1 MFNKKLFN
9 ELKSE
14 KVQILKLLLI
24 KILQM
29 TTNVA
34 MIFLIGKSIEAL
46 ISSSFSGSKFIL
58 FMLLIMGLN
67 IFLIK
72 IEAGISYKASYR
84 IKNNLRE
91 RLMKKVFSFKMEY
104 GSKVSISEVIN
115 LGVEGI
121 EQLNLFYSALLPQL
135 LFALIGPVILFC
147 ILSFLNFKIAII
159 MLLLIPLIPIAIMMV
174 QKLAKKVVKT
184 YWKSYTNLSEVFIDF
199 LYGLTSLEVFN
210 ADEDYNDLLNEKA
223 EDFRVKTMK
232 LLMMQLNN
240 ITVLDL
246 ISYAGSALG
255 IILSIYYYSKG
266 QLSIFAAFSFILLS
280 QEFFLPLRRL
290 GALFHVAMN
299 GITAANSL
307 FEILDLESIEDFKN
321 LIQDEKVDVEVKNL
335 NFSYGEKEILK
346 DLNMKIKSNK
356 ITAIVGESGCGKSTL
371 AKLVGGFERN
381 YDGEI
386 LYNGLSEISN
396 DSLNENIMLVD
407 NNPYFFKES
416 LRYNLKM
423 ANKNADDDKLRQV
436 LEEVGLYSYFK
447 NIGGLDSI
455 LESAGNNLSGGQKQ
469 RLAIGRALLKEP
481 KILILDESISNI
493 DKESEDLILNL
504 IQKLKEKMTIIL
516 ITHRLNTVLQ
526 ADYIYYLDNKKVAEE
541 GSFEEISK
549 GELFSGIYKYQRELE
564 MWGLNEEIN
573 WIQKFNRKTPISCG
587 WSKVTNVF
595 CHIFWRK
602 WTHICDHVAITR
614 LILPK

>member
-14 KVQILKLLLI
+14 KLQILKLLLI

-72 IEAGISYKASYR
+72 IEASISYKASYR

-135 LFALIGPVILFC
+135 LFSLIGPLILFC
-147 ILSFLNFKIAII
+147 ILSFLNFQIAII
-159 MLLLIPLIPIAIMMV
+159 MLLLIPLIPLAIMMV

-255 IILSIYYYSKG
+255 IILSIYYYSRG

-307 FEILDLESIEDFKN
+307 FEILEIESIEDFKN
-321 LIQDEKVDVEVKNL
+321 LIQYEKVDVEVKNL

-386 LYNGLSEISN
+386 LYSGLIKISN

-423 ANKNADDDKLRQV
+423 ANKNADDDKLIEV

-526 ADYIYYLDNKKVAEE
+526 ADYIYYLDDKKVAEE

-549 GELFSGIYKYQRELE
+549 GELFSGIYRYQRELE

-573 WIQKFNRKTPISCG
+573 WI
-587 WSKVTNVF
+587 
-595 CHIFWRK
+595 
-602 WTHICDHVAITR
+602 
-614 LILPK
+614 

>member
-14 KVQILKLLLI
+14 KLQILKLLLI

-58 FMLLIMGLN
+58 FMLLIIGLN

-72 IEAGISYKASYR
+72 IEASISYKASYR

-135 LFALIGPVILFC
+135 LFSLIGPLILFC

-159 MLLLIPLIPIAIMMV
+159 MLLLIPLIPLAIMMV

-266 QLSIFAAFSFILLS
+266 QLSVFAAFSFILLS

-307 FEILDLESIEDFKN
+307 FEILEIESIEDFKN

-407 NNPYFFKES
+407 NTPYFFKES

-423 ANKNADDDKLRQV
+423 ANKNADDDKLIEV

-549 GELFSGIYKYQRELE
+549 GELFSGIYRYQRELE

-573 WIQKFNRKTPISCG
+573 
-587 WSKVTNVF
+587 
-595 CHIFWRK
+595 
-602 WTHICDHVAITR
+602 
-614 LILPK
+614 

>member
-14 KVQILKLLLI
+14 KLQILKLLLI

-58 FMLLIMGLN
+58 FMLLIIGLN

-72 IEAGISYKASYR
+72 IEASISYKASYR

-104 GSKVSISEVIN
+104 GSKISISEVIN

-135 LFALIGPVILFC
+135 LFSLIGPIILFC

-159 MLLLIPLIPIAIMMV
+159 MLLLIPLIPLAIMMV

-266 QLSIFAAFSFILLS
+266 QLSVFAAFSFILLS

-307 FEILDLESIEDFKN
+307 FEILEIESIEDFKN
-321 LIQDEKVDVEVKNL
+321 LIQDERVDVEVKNL

-346 DLNMKIKSNK
+346 GLNMKIKSNK

-371 AKLVGGFERN
+371 AKLIGGFERN

-423 ANKNADDDKLRQV
+423 ANKNADDDKLRKV

-447 NIGGLDSI
+447 NTGGLDSI

-469 RLAIGRALLKEP
+469 RLAIGRVLLKEP

-573 WIQKFNRKTPISCG
+573 WI
-587 WSKVTNVF
+587 
-595 CHIFWRK
+595 
-602 WTHICDHVAITR
+602 
-614 LILPK
+614 

>member
-14 KVQILKLLLI
+14 KIQILKLLLI

-58 FMLLIMGLN
+58 FMFVLIGLN

-72 IEAGISYKASYR
+72 IEASISYKSSYR

-135 LFALIGPVILFC
+135 LFSLIGPIILFC
-147 ILSFLNFKIAII
+147 ILSFLDFQIAII

-255 IILSIYYYSKG
+255 IILSIYYYSRG

-307 FEILDLESIEDFKN
+307 FEILEIESIEDFKN
-321 LIQDEKVDVEVKNL
+321 LIQDERVDVEVKNL
-335 NFSYGEKEILK
+335 NFSYGGKEILK

-423 ANKNADDDKLRQV
+423 ANKNADDEKLIEV

-549 GELFSGIYKYQRELE
+549 GELFSGIYRYQRELE

-573 WIQKFNRKTPISCG
+573 WI
-587 WSKVTNVF
+587 
-595 CHIFWRK
+595 
-602 WTHICDHVAITR
+602 
-614 LILPK
+614 

>member
-14 KVQILKLLLI
+14 KIQILKLLLI

-34 MIFLIGKSIEAL
+34 MVFLIGKSIEAL
-46 ISSSFSGSKFIL
+46 ISSSFIGSKFIL
-58 FMLLIMGLN
+58 FMLLIIGLN

-72 IEAGISYKASYR
+72 IEASISYKASYR

-135 LFALIGPVILFC
+135 LFSLIGPLILFC
-147 ILSFLNFKIAII
+147 LLSFLNFKIAII

-199 LYGLTSLEVFN
+199 LYGLTNLEVFN

-266 QLSIFAAFSFILLS
+266 QLSVFAAFSFILLS

-335 NFSYGEKEILK
+335 SFSYGEKEILK

-416 LRYNLKM
+416 LRYNLKI
-423 ANKNADDDKLRQV
+423 ANKNADDEKLIEV

-504 IQKLKEKMTIIL
+504 IQKLKEEMTIIL

-549 GELFSGIYKYQRELE
+549 GELFSGIYRYQRELE

-573 WIQKFNRKTPISCG
+573 
-587 WSKVTNVF
+587 
-595 CHIFWRK
+595 
-602 WTHICDHVAITR
+602 
-614 LILPK
+614 

>member
-14 KVQILKLLLI
+14 KLQILKLLLI

-58 FMLLIMGLN
+58 FMLLIIGLN

-72 IEAGISYKASYR
+72 IESSISYKASYR

-135 LFALIGPVILFC
+135 LFSLIGPLILFC

-159 MLLLIPLIPIAIMMV
+159 MLLLIPLIPLAIMMV

-210 ADEDYNDLLNEKA
+210 ADEDYNDILNEKA

-356 ITAIVGESGCGKSTL
+356 ITAIVGKSGCGKSTL

-381 YDGEI
+381 YDGDI

-573 WIQKFNRKTPISCG
+573 
-587 WSKVTNVF
+587 
-595 CHIFWRK
+595 
-602 WTHICDHVAITR
+602 
-614 LILPK
+614 

>member
-14 KVQILKLLLI
+14 KLQILKLLLI

-58 FMLLIMGLN
+58 FMLLIIGLN

-72 IEAGISYKASYR
+72 IEASISYKASYR
-84 IKNNLRE
+84 IKNTLRE

-135 LFALIGPVILFC
+135 LFSLIGPLILFC

-246 ISYAGSALG
+246 ISYTGSALG

-307 FEILDLESIEDFKN
+307 FEILEIESIEDFKN
-321 LIQDEKVDVEVKNL
+321 VLKDEKVDVEVKNL
-335 NFSYGEKEILK
+335 SFSYGEKEILK

-381 YDGEI
+381 YNGEI

-423 ANKNADDDKLRQV
+423 ANKNADDDKLIEV

-573 WIQKFNRKTPISCG
+573 WI
-587 WSKVTNVF
+587 
-595 CHIFWRK
+595 
-602 WTHICDHVAITR
+602 
-614 LILPK
+614 

>member
-14 KVQILKLLLI
+14 KIQILKLLLI

-58 FMLLIMGLN
+58 FMLLIIGLN

-72 IEAGISYKASYR
+72 IEASISYKASYR

-135 LFALIGPVILFC
+135 LFSLIGPLILFC

-210 ADEDYNDLLNEKA
+210 ADEDYNDLLNQKA

-307 FEILDLESIEDFKN
+307 FEILEIESIEDFKN
-321 LIQDEKVDVEVKNL
+321 VLKDERVDVEVKNL

-346 DLNMKIKSNK
+346 GLNMKIKSNK

-423 ANKNADDDKLRQV
+423 ANKNADDDKLIEV

-469 RLAIGRALLKEP
+469 RLAIGRVLLKEP

-573 WIQKFNRKTPISCG
+573 
-587 WSKVTNVF
+587 
-595 CHIFWRK
+595 
-602 WTHICDHVAITR
+602 
-614 LILPK
+614 

>member
-1 MFNKKLFN
+1 MFNKKLLN

-14 KVQILKLLLI
+14 KIQILKLLLI
-24 KILQM
+24 KIIQM
-29 TTNVA
+29 TANVA
-34 MIFLIGKSIEAL
+34 MIFLMGKSIEAL

-58 FMLLIMGLN
+58 FMILIIGLN

-72 IEAGISYKASYR
+72 IEASISYKASYR
-84 IKNNLRE
+84 IKNTLRK

-104 GSKVSISEVIN
+104 GSKISISEVIN

-135 LFALIGPVILFC
+135 LFSLIGPLILFF
-147 ILSFLNFKIAII
+147 IISFLNFKIAII

-210 ADEDYNDLLNEKA
+210 ADEDYNDLLNAKA

-266 QLSIFAAFSFILLS
+266 QLSVFAAFSFILLS

-307 FEILDLESIEDFKN
+307 FEILDLDSIEDFED
-321 LIQDEKVDVEVKNL
+321 LIQDEKVDIEVRNL

-371 AKLVGGFERN
+371 AKLVGGLERN

-416 LRYNLKM
+416 LRYNLKI
-423 ANKNADDDKLRQV
+423 ANKNADDDKLIEV

-447 NIGGLDSI
+447 NLGSLDSI

-469 RLAIGRALLKEP
+469 RLAIGRVLLKEP

-516 ITHRLNTVLQ
+516 ITHRLNTVLH

-549 GELFSGIYKYQRELE
+549 GELFSGIYRYQRELE

-573 WIQKFNRKTPISCG
+573 
-587 WSKVTNVF
+587 
-595 CHIFWRK
+595 
-602 WTHICDHVAITR
+602 
-614 LILPK
+614 

>member
-255 IILSIYYYSKG
+255 IILSIYYYSRG

-335 NFSYGEKEILK
+335 SFSYGEKEILK

-423 ANKNADDDKLRQV
+423 ANKNADDDKLIEV

-549 GELFSGIYKYQRELE
+549 GELFSGIYRYQRELE

-573 WIQKFNRKTPISCG
+573 
-587 WSKVTNVF
+587 
-595 CHIFWRK
+595 
-602 WTHICDHVAITR
+602 
-614 LILPK
+614 

>member
-14 KVQILKLLLI
+14 KIQILKLLLI
-24 KILQM
+24 KIIQM

-58 FMLLIMGLN
+58 FMLLIIGLN

-72 IEAGISYKASYR
+72 IEASISYKASYR

-104 GSKVSISEVIN
+104 GSKISISEVIN

-135 LFALIGPVILFC
+135 LFSLIGPIILFC
-147 ILSFLNFKIAII
+147 ILSFLDFKIAII

-307 FEILDLESIEDFKN
+307 FEILEIESIEDFKN

-335 NFSYGEKEILK
+335 IFSYGEKEILK

-371 AKLVGGFERN
+371 AKLIGGFERN

-423 ANKNADDDKLRQV
+423 SNKNADDDKLIEV

-573 WIQKFNRKTPISCG
+573 WI
-587 WSKVTNVF
+587 
-595 CHIFWRK
+595 
-602 WTHICDHVAITR
+602 
-614 LILPK
+614 

>member
-14 KVQILKLLLI
+14 KIQILKLLLI

-34 MIFLIGKSIEAL
+34 MVFLIGKSIEAL
-46 ISSSFSGSKFIL
+46 ISSSFIGSKFIL
-58 FMLLIMGLN
+58 FMLLIIGLN

-72 IEAGISYKASYR
+72 IEASISYKASYR

-135 LFALIGPVILFC
+135 LFSLIGPLILFC
-147 ILSFLNFKIAII
+147 LLSFLNFKIAII

-199 LYGLTSLEVFN
+199 LYGLTNLEVFN

-266 QLSIFAAFSFILLS
+266 QLSVFAAFSFILLS

-335 NFSYGEKEILK
+335 SFSYGEKEILK

-371 AKLVGGFERN
+371 AKLIGGFERN

-423 ANKNADDDKLRQV
+423 ANKNADDDKLIEV

-549 GELFSGIYKYQRELE
+549 GELFSGIYRYQRELE

-573 WIQKFNRKTPISCG
+573 
-587 WSKVTNVF
+587 
-595 CHIFWRK
+595 
-602 WTHICDHVAITR
+602 
-614 LILPK
+614 

>member
-14 KVQILKLLLI
+14 KLQILKLLLI

-46 ISSSFSGSKFIL
+46 ISSSFSGSNFIL
-58 FMLLIMGLN
+58 FMLLIIGLN

-72 IEAGISYKASYR
+72 IEASISYKASYR

-135 LFALIGPVILFC
+135 LFSLIGPLILFC

-159 MLLLIPLIPIAIMMV
+159 MLLLIPLIPLAIMMV

-255 IILSIYYYSKG
+255 IILSIYYYSRG
-266 QLSIFAAFSFILLS
+266 QLSVFAAFSFILLS

-307 FEILDLESIEDFKN
+307 FEILEIESIEDFEDLLK
-321 LIQDEKVDVEVKNL
+321 DEKVDVEVKNL

-423 ANKNADDDKLRQV
+423 ANKNADDDKLIEV

-549 GELFSGIYKYQRELE
+549 GELFSGIYRYQKELE

-573 WIQKFNRKTPISCG
+573 WI
-587 WSKVTNVF
+587 
-595 CHIFWRK
+595 
-602 WTHICDHVAITR
+602 
-614 LILPK
+614 

>member
-14 KVQILKLLLI
+14 KIQILKLLLI

-34 MIFLIGKSIEAL
+34 MIFLIGKSIES
-46 ISSSFSGSKFIL
+46 IINSNFSGSKFIF
-58 FMLLIMGLN
+58 FMLLIIGLN

-72 IEAGISYKASYR
+72 IEASISYKASYR
-84 IKNNLRE
+84 IKNTLRE

-135 LFALIGPVILFC
+135 LFSLIGPLILFC

-266 QLSIFAAFSFILLS
+266 QLSVFAAFSFILLS

-307 FEILDLESIEDFKN
+307 FEILEIESIEDFKN

-335 NFSYGEKEILK
+335 SFSYGEKEILK

-371 AKLVGGFERN
+371 AKLVGGFERS

-407 NNPYFFKES
+407 NSPYFFKES

-423 ANKNADDDKLRQV
+423 ANKNADDDKLIEV

-493 DKESEDLILNL
+493 DKESEDLILDL

-549 GELFSGIYKYQRELE
+549 GELFSGIYRYQRELE

-573 WIQKFNRKTPISCG
+573 WI
-587 WSKVTNVF
+587 
-595 CHIFWRK
+595 
-602 WTHICDHVAITR
+602 
-614 LILPK
+614 

>member
-14 KVQILKLLLI
+14 KLQILKLLII

-58 FMLLIMGLN
+58 FMLLIIGLN

-72 IEAGISYKASYR
+72 IEASISYKASYR

-104 GSKVSISEVIN
+104 WSKVSISEVIN

-135 LFALIGPVILFC
+135 LFSLIGPLILFC

-416 LRYNLKM
+416 LRYNLKI
-423 ANKNADDDKLRQV
+423 ANKNADDDKLRNV

-447 NIGGLDSI
+447 NIGDLDSI

-469 RLAIGRALLKEP
+469 RLAIGRAILKEP

-549 GELFSGIYKYQRELE
+549 GELFSGIYRYQKELE

-573 WIQKFNRKTPISCG
+573 
-587 WSKVTNVF
+587 
-595 CHIFWRK
+595 
-602 WTHICDHVAITR
+602 
-614 LILPK
+614 

>member
-14 KVQILKLLLI
+14 KLQILKLLLI

-46 ISSSFSGSKFIL
+46 ISSSFSGSNFIL
-58 FMLLIMGLN
+58 FMLLIIGLN

-72 IEAGISYKASYR
+72 IEASISYKASYR

-135 LFALIGPVILFC
+135 LFSLIGPLILFC

-159 MLLLIPLIPIAIMMV
+159 MLLLIPLIPLAIMMV

-321 LIQDEKVDVEVKNL
+321 LIEDEEVDVEVKNL

-371 AKLVGGFERN
+371 AKLVGGIERK

-386 LYNGLSEISN
+386 LYKGLSEISN

-423 ANKNADDDKLRQV
+423 ANKNADDDKLIEV

-549 GELFSGIYKYQRELE
+549 GELFSGIYRYQRELE

-573 WIQKFNRKTPISCG
+573 
-587 WSKVTNVF
+587 
-595 CHIFWRK
+595 
-602 WTHICDHVAITR
+602 
-614 LILPK
+614 

>member
-14 KVQILKLLLI
+14 KLQILKLLLI

-58 FMLLIMGLN
+58 FMLLIIGLN

-72 IEAGISYKASYR
+72 IESSISYKASYR

-135 LFALIGPVILFC
+135 LFSLIGPLILFC

-159 MLLLIPLIPIAIMMV
+159 MLLLIPLIPLAIMMV

-246 ISYAGSALG
+246 ISYVGSALG

-307 FEILDLESIEDFKN
+307 FEILEIESIEDFKN

-335 NFSYGEKEILK
+335 SFSYGEKEILR

-371 AKLVGGFERN
+371 AKLIGGFERN

-423 ANKNADDDKLRQV
+423 ANKNADDDKLIEV

-573 WIQKFNRKTPISCG
+573 WI
-587 WSKVTNVF
+587 
-595 CHIFWRK
+595 
-602 WTHICDHVAITR
+602 
-614 LILPK
+614 

>member
-14 KVQILKLLLI
+14 KLQILKLLLI

-58 FMLLIMGLN
+58 FMLMIIGLN

-72 IEAGISYKASYR
+72 IESSISYKASYR
-84 IKNNLRE
+84 IKNTLRE

-135 LFALIGPVILFC
+135 LFSLIGPLILFC
-147 ILSFLNFKIAII
+147 LLSFLNFKIAII

-199 LYGLTSLEVFN
+199 LYGLTNLEVFN

-255 IILSIYYYSKG
+255 IILSIYYYSRG
-266 QLSIFAAFSFILLS
+266 QLSVFAAFSFILLS

-307 FEILDLESIEDFKN
+307 FEILEIESIDDFEDLLK
-321 LIQDEKVDVEVKNL
+321 DEKVDVEVKNL
-335 NFSYGEKEILK
+335 SFSYGEKEVLK

-423 ANKNADDDKLRQV
+423 ANKNADDDKLIEV

-526 ADYIYYLDNKKVAEE
+526 ADYIYYLDNKKLAEE

-549 GELFSGIYKYQRELE
+549 GELFSGIYRYQRELE

-573 WIQKFNRKTPISCG
+573 WI
-587 WSKVTNVF
+587 
-595 CHIFWRK
+595 
-602 WTHICDHVAITR
+602 
-614 LILPK
+614 

>member
-14 KVQILKLLLI
+14 KLQILKLLLI

-72 IEAGISYKASYR
+72 IEASISYKASYR

-104 GSKVSISEVIN
+104 GSKISISEVIN

-135 LFALIGPVILFC
+135 LFSLIGPIILFC
-147 ILSFLNFKIAII
+147 ILSFLDFKIAII
-159 MLLLIPLIPIAIMMV
+159 MLLLIPLIPLAIMMV

-266 QLSIFAAFSFILLS
+266 QLSVFAAFSFILLS

-307 FEILDLESIEDFKN
+307 FEILEIESIEDFEDLLK
-321 LIQDEKVDVEVKNL
+321 DEKVDVEVKNL
-335 NFSYGEKEILK
+335 SFSYGEKEILK
-346 DLNMKIKSNK
+346 GLNMKIKSNK

-371 AKLVGGFERN
+371 AKLIGGFEKN
-381 YDGEI
+381 YDGDI

-423 ANKNADDDKLRQV
+423 ANKNADDDKLIEV

-504 IQKLKEKMTIIL
+504 IQKLKEEMTIIL

-549 GELFSGIYKYQRELE
+549 GELFSGIYRYQRELE

-573 WIQKFNRKTPISCG
+573 WI
-587 WSKVTNVF
+587 
-595 CHIFWRK
+595 
-602 WTHICDHVAITR
+602 
-614 LILPK
+614 

>member
-14 KVQILKLLLI
+14 KIQILKLLLI
-24 KILQM
+24 KIIQM
-29 TTNVA
+29 TSNVA

-58 FMLLIMGLN
+58 FMLLLIGLN

-72 IEAGISYKASYR
+72 IEASISYKASYR
-84 IKNNLRE
+84 IKNTLRE

-104 GSKVSISEVIN
+104 GNKISISEVIN

-135 LFALIGPVILFC
+135 LFSLIGPLILFC

-159 MLLLIPLIPIAIMMV
+159 MLLLIPLIPLAIMMV

-266 QLSIFAAFSFILLS
+266 QLSVFAAFSFILLS

-307 FEILDLESIEDFKN
+307 FEILEIESIEDFEEVLK
-321 LIQDEKVDVEVKNL
+321 DEKVDVEVKNL
-335 NFSYGEKEILK
+335 SFSYGEKKILK

-423 ANKNADDDKLRQV
+423 ANKNADDDKLRKV

-447 NIGGLDSI
+447 NTGGLDSI

-469 RLAIGRALLKEP
+469 RLAIGRVLLKEP

-573 WIQKFNRKTPISCG
+573 
-587 WSKVTNVF
+587 
-595 CHIFWRK
+595 
-602 WTHICDHVAITR
+602 
-614 LILPK
+614 

>member
-14 KVQILKLLLI
+14 KIQILKLLLI

-29 TTNVA
+29 ATNVA
-34 MIFLIGKSIEAL
+34 MIFLIGKSIES
-46 ISSSFSGSKFIL
+46 IINSNFSGSKFIL
-58 FMLLIMGLN
+58 FMLILIGLN

-72 IEAGISYKASYR
+72 IEASISYKASYR
-84 IKNNLRE
+84 IKNTLRE

-104 GSKVSISEVIN
+104 GSKVSISELIN

-135 LFALIGPVILFC
+135 LFALIGPIILFC

-223 EDFRVKTMK
+223 EDFRSKTMK

-240 ITVLDL
+240 ITALDL
-246 ISYAGSALG
+246 ISYSGSALG

-266 QLSIFAAFSFILLS
+266 QLSVFAAFSFILLS

-307 FEILDLESIEDFKN
+307 FEILDLENIKDFEDIIE
-321 LIQDEKVDVEVKNL
+321 DEKVDVEVRNL

-356 ITAIVGESGCGKSTL
+356 ITAIVGASGCGKSTL

-381 YDGEI
+381 YNGEI
-386 LYNGLSEISN
+386 LYNGLSEVSN

-416 LRYNLKM
+416 LRYNLKI
-423 ANKNADDDKLRQV
+423 ANKNADDNRLREV

-447 NIGGLDSI
+447 KIGGLDSI

-469 RLAIGRALLKEP
+469 RLAIGRVLLKEP

-493 DKESEDLILNL
+493 DKESEDLILKL

-541 GSFEEISK
+541 GNFEEISK
-549 GELFSGIYKYQRELE
+549 GELFSSIYKYQRELE
-564 MWGLNEEIN
+564 MWGLNEKIN
-573 WIQKFNRKTPISCG
+573 WI
-587 WSKVTNVF
+587 
-595 CHIFWRK
+595 
-602 WTHICDHVAITR
+602 
-614 LILPK
+614 

>member
-14 KVQILKLLLI
+14 KIQILKLLLI

-58 FMLLIMGLN
+58 FMLLIIGLN
-67 IFLIK
+67 ICLIK
-72 IEAGISYKASYR
+72 IEASISYKASYR

-135 LFALIGPVILFC
+135 LFSLIGPLILFC

-159 MLLLIPLIPIAIMMV
+159 MLLLIPLIPLAIMMV

-266 QLSIFAAFSFILLS
+266 QLSVFAAFSFILLS

-307 FEILDLESIEDFKN
+307 FEILDLDSIEDFED

-381 YDGEI
+381 YNGEI

-423 ANKNADDDKLRQV
+423 ANKNADDEKLIEV

-493 DKESEDLILNL
+493 DKDSENLILNL

-549 GELFSGIYKYQRELE
+549 GELFSGIYRYQRELE

-573 WIQKFNRKTPISCG
+573 
-587 WSKVTNVF
+587 
-595 CHIFWRK
+595 
-602 WTHICDHVAITR
+602 
-614 LILPK
+614 

>member
-46 ISSSFSGSKFIL
+46 ISSSFYGSKFIL
-58 FMLLIMGLN
+58 FMLLIIGLN

-72 IEAGISYKASYR
+72 IEASISYKASYR

-135 LFALIGPVILFC
+135 FFSLIGPLILFC

-159 MLLLIPLIPIAIMMV
+159 MLLLIPLIPLAIMMV

-184 YWKSYTNLSEVFIDF
+184 YWKSYTNLSEIFIDF

-266 QLSIFAAFSFILLS
+266 QLSVFVAFSFILLS

-335 NFSYGEKEILK
+335 SFSYGEKEILK

-381 YDGEI
+381 YDGEM

-423 ANKNADDDKLRQV
+423 ANKNADDDKLIEV

-549 GELFSGIYKYQRELE
+549 GELFSGIYRYQRELE

-573 WIQKFNRKTPISCG
+573 
-587 WSKVTNVF
+587 
-595 CHIFWRK
+595 
-602 WTHICDHVAITR
+602 
-614 LILPK
+614 

>member
-9 ELKSE
+9 ELRSE
-14 KVQILKLLLI
+14 KIQILKLLLI
-24 KILQM
+24 KIIQM
-29 TTNVA
+29 ATNVA
-34 MIFLIGKSIEAL
+34 MIFLIGKSIES
-46 ISSSFSGSKFIL
+46 IINSNFSGSKFIL
-58 FMLLIMGLN
+58 FMSLIMGLN

-72 IEAGISYKASYR
+72 IEASISYQASYR
-84 IKNNLRE
+84 IKNTLRE

-135 LFALIGPVILFC
+135 LFSLIGPVILFI
-147 ILSFLNFKIAII
+147 ILSFLNLKIALT
-159 MLLLIPLIPIAIMMV
+159 MLLLIPLIPLAIMMV

-232 LLMMQLNN
+232 VLMMQLNN

-255 IILSIYYYSKG
+255 IILSIYYYSRG
-266 QLSIFAAFSFILLS
+266 QLSVFAAFSFILLS

-307 FEILDLESIEDFKN
+307 FEILEIESIEDFEDVLK
-321 LIQDEKVDVEVKNL
+321 DEKADVEVKNL
-335 NFSYGEKEILK
+335 SFSYGEKEILK

-423 ANKNADDDKLRQV
+423 ANKNADDDKLIEV

-447 NIGGLDSI
+447 NTGGLDSI

-469 RLAIGRALLKEP
+469 RLAIGRVLLKEP

-541 GSFEEISK
+541 GSFEELSK

-573 WIQKFNRKTPISCG
+573 WI
-587 WSKVTNVF
+587 
-595 CHIFWRK
+595 
-602 WTHICDHVAITR
+602 
-614 LILPK
+614 

>member
-14 KVQILKLLLI
+14 KIQILKLLLI
-24 KILQM
+24 KIIQM

-58 FMLLIMGLN
+58 FMLLLIGLN

-72 IEAGISYKASYR
+72 IEASISYKASYR

-104 GSKVSISEVIN
+104 GSKISISEVIN

-135 LFALIGPVILFC
+135 LFSLIGPIILFC
-147 ILSFLNFKIAII
+147 ILSFLDFKIAII
-159 MLLLIPLIPIAIMMV
+159 MLLLIPLIPLAIMMV

-255 IILSIYYYSKG
+255 IILSIYYYSRG
-266 QLSIFAAFSFILLS
+266 QLSVFAAFSFILLS

-307 FEILDLESIEDFKN
+307 FEILEIESIEDFEDLLK
-321 LIQDEKVDVEVKNL
+321 DEKVDVEVKNL
-335 NFSYGEKEILK
+335 SFSYGEKEVLK

-423 ANKNADDDKLRQV
+423 ANKNADDDKLIEV

-549 GELFSGIYKYQRELE
+549 GELFSGIYRYQRELE

-573 WIQKFNRKTPISCG
+573 
-587 WSKVTNVF
+587 
-595 CHIFWRK
+595 
-602 WTHICDHVAITR
+602 
-614 LILPK
+614 

>member
-14 KVQILKLLLI
+14 KLQILKLLLI

-58 FMLLIMGLN
+58 FMLLIIGLN

-72 IEAGISYKASYR
+72 IEASISYKASYR
-84 IKNNLRE
+84 IKNTLRE

-135 LFALIGPVILFC
+135 LFSLIGPLILFC

-159 MLLLIPLIPIAIMMV
+159 MLLLIPLIPLAIMMV

-255 IILSIYYYSKG
+255 IILSIYYYSRG

-407 NNPYFFKES
+407 NTPYFFKES

-423 ANKNADDDKLRQV
+423 ANKNADDDKLRKV

-469 RLAIGRALLKEP
+469 RLAIGRALLKGP

-573 WIQKFNRKTPISCG
+573 
-587 WSKVTNVF
+587 
-595 CHIFWRK
+595 
-602 WTHICDHVAITR
+602 
-614 LILPK
+614 

>member
-14 KVQILKLLLI
+14 KIQILKLLLI

-58 FMLLIMGLN
+58 FMLLIIGLN

-72 IEAGISYKASYR
+72 IEASISYKASYR

-135 LFALIGPVILFC
+135 LFSLIGPLILFC

-174 QKLAKKVVKT
+174 QKLAKKIVKT

-210 ADEDYNDLLNEKA
+210 ADEDYNDLLNQKA

-307 FEILDLESIEDFKN
+307 FEILEIESIEDFEN
-321 LIQDEKVDVEVKNL
+321 LIQDERVDVEVKNL
-335 NFSYGEKEILK
+335 NFSYGEKEILR

-416 LRYNLKM
+416 LRYNLKI
-423 ANKNADDDKLRQV
+423 ANKNADDDKLRNV

-447 NIGGLDSI
+447 NIGDLDSI

-469 RLAIGRALLKEP
+469 RLAIGRAILKEP

-526 ADYIYYLDNKKVAEE
+526 ADYIYYLDNKKLAEE

-549 GELFSGIYKYQRELE
+549 GELFSGIYRYQRELE

-573 WIQKFNRKTPISCG
+573 WI
-587 WSKVTNVF
+587 
-595 CHIFWRK
+595 
-602 WTHICDHVAITR
+602 
-614 LILPK
+614 

>member
-14 KVQILKLLLI
+14 KLQILKLLLI

-58 FMLLIMGLN
+58 FMLLIIGLN

-72 IEAGISYKASYR
+72 IEASISYKASYR

-135 LFALIGPVILFC
+135 LFSLIGPLILFC

-159 MLLLIPLIPIAIMMV
+159 MLLLIPLIPLAIMMV

-266 QLSIFAAFSFILLS
+266 QLSVFAAFSFILLS

-307 FEILDLESIEDFKN
+307 FEILEIESIEDFKN

-407 NNPYFFKES
+407 NTPYFFKES

-423 ANKNADDDKLRQV
+423 ANKNADDDKLRKV

-549 GELFSGIYKYQRELE
+549 GELFSGIYRYQRELE

-573 WIQKFNRKTPISCG
+573 
-587 WSKVTNVF
+587 
-595 CHIFWRK
+595 
-602 WTHICDHVAITR
+602 
-614 LILPK
+614 

>member
-14 KVQILKLLLI
+14 KLQILKLLLI

-58 FMLLIMGLN
+58 FMLLIIGLN

-72 IEAGISYKASYR
+72 IEASISYKASYR

-210 ADEDYNDLLNEKA
+210 ADEDYNDLLNQKA

-307 FEILDLESIEDFKN
+307 FEILEIESIEDFEN
-321 LIQDEKVDVEVKNL
+321 LIQDERVDVEVKNL
-335 NFSYGEKEILK
+335 SFSYGEKEILK

-371 AKLVGGFERN
+371 AKLIGGFERN

-407 NNPYFFKES
+407 NTPYFFKES

-423 ANKNADDDKLRQV
+423 ANKNADDDKLIEV

-549 GELFSGIYKYQRELE
+549 GELFSGIYRYQRELE

-573 WIQKFNRKTPISCG
+573 
-587 WSKVTNVF
+587 
-595 CHIFWRK
+595 
-602 WTHICDHVAITR
+602 
-614 LILPK
+614 

>member
-9 ELKSE
+9 ELRSE
-14 KVQILKLLLI
+14 KIQILKLLLI
-24 KILQM
+24 KIIQM
-29 TTNVA
+29 ATNVA
-34 MIFLIGKSIEAL
+34 MIFLIGKSIESVINAN
-46 ISSSFSGSKFIL
+46 FSGLKYIIL
-58 FMLLIMGLN
+58 MLLIIGLN

-72 IEAGISYKASYR
+72 IEASISYKASYR
-84 IKNNLRE
+84 IKNTLRE

-104 GSKVSISEVIN
+104 GSKISISEVIN

-135 LFALIGPVILFC
+135 LFSLIGPLILFF

-232 LLMMQLNN
+232 VLMMQLNN

-255 IILSIYYYSKG
+255 IILSIYYYSRG
-266 QLSIFAAFSFILLS
+266 QLSVFAAFSFILLS

-307 FEILDLESIEDFKN
+307 FEILEIESIEDFEDVIK
-321 LIQDEKVDVEVKNL
+321 DEKVDVEVKNL
-335 NFSYGEKEILK
+335 SFSYREKEILK

-371 AKLVGGFERN
+371 AKLIGGFERN

-423 ANKNADDDKLRQV
+423 ANKNADDDKLIEV

-447 NIGGLDSI
+447 NTGGLDSI

-469 RLAIGRALLKEP
+469 RLAIGRVLLKEP

-516 ITHRLNTVLQ
+516 ITHRLNTVLR

-573 WIQKFNRKTPISCG
+573 
-587 WSKVTNVF
+587 
-595 CHIFWRK
+595 
-602 WTHICDHVAITR
+602 
-614 LILPK
+614 

>member
-58 FMLLIMGLN
+58 FMLLIIGLN

-72 IEAGISYKASYR
+72 IESSISYKASYR

-135 LFALIGPVILFC
+135 LFSLIGPIILFC

-159 MLLLIPLIPIAIMMV
+159 MLLLIPLIPLAIMMV
-174 QKLAKKVVKT
+174 QKIAKKVVKT

-255 IILSIYYYSKG
+255 IILSIYYYSMG
-266 QLSIFAAFSFILLS
+266 QLSVFEAFSFILLS

-307 FEILDLESIEDFKN
+307 FEILEIESIEDFEDLLK
-321 LIQDEKVDVEVKNL
+321 DEKVDVEVKNL
-335 NFSYGEKEILK
+335 SFSYGEKEILK

-423 ANKNADDDKLRQV
+423 ANKNADDDKLRKV

-447 NIGGLDSI
+447 NTGGLDSI

-469 RLAIGRALLKEP
+469 RLAIGRVLLKEP

-587 WSKVTNVF
+587 WFEVTNVF

-602 WTHICDHVAITR
+602 WTHICDLVAITR

>member
-14 KVQILKLLLI
+14 KIQILKLLLI
-24 KILQM
+24 KIIQM

-58 FMLLIMGLN
+58 FMLLLIGLN

-72 IEAGISYKASYR
+72 IEASISYKASYR

-104 GSKVSISEVIN
+104 GSKISISEVIN

-135 LFALIGPVILFC
+135 LFSLIGPIILFC
-147 ILSFLNFKIAII
+147 ILSFLDFKIAII
-159 MLLLIPLIPIAIMMV
+159 MLLLIPLIPLAIMMV

-255 IILSIYYYSKG
+255 IILSIYYYSRG
-266 QLSIFAAFSFILLS
+266 QLSVFAAFSFILLS

-307 FEILDLESIEDFKN
+307 FEILEIESIEDFEDLLK
-321 LIQDEKVDVEVKNL
+321 DEKVDVEVKNL
-335 NFSYGEKEILK
+335 SFSYGEKEVLK

-416 LRYNLKM
+416 LRYNLKI
-423 ANKNADDDKLRQV
+423 ANKNADDDKLRKV

-447 NIGGLDSI
+447 NTGGLDSI

-469 RLAIGRALLKEP
+469 RLAIGRVLLKEP

-526 ADYIYYLDNKKVAEE
+526 ADYIYYLNNKKVAEE

-549 GELFSGIYKYQRELE
+549 GELFSGIYRYQRELE

-573 WIQKFNRKTPISCG
+573 WI
-587 WSKVTNVF
+587 
-595 CHIFWRK
+595 
-602 WTHICDHVAITR
+602 
-614 LILPK
+614 

>member
-14 KVQILKLLLI
+14 KLQILKLLLI

-29 TTNVA
+29 TSNVA

-58 FMLLIMGLN
+58 FMLLLIGLN

-72 IEAGISYKASYR
+72 IEASISYKASYR
-84 IKNNLRE
+84 IKNTLRE

-135 LFALIGPVILFC
+135 LFSLIGPLILFC

-255 IILSIYYYSKG
+255 IILSIYYYSRG

-307 FEILDLESIEDFKN
+307 FEILEIESIEDFKN

-335 NFSYGEKEILK
+335 SFSYGEKEILK
-346 DLNMKIKSNK
+346 GLNMKIKSNK

-371 AKLVGGFERN
+371 AKLIGGFERN

-423 ANKNADDDKLRQV
+423 ANKNADDDKLIEV

-549 GELFSGIYKYQRELE
+549 GELFSGIYRYQRELE

-573 WIQKFNRKTPISCG
+573 
-587 WSKVTNVF
+587 
-595 CHIFWRK
+595 
-602 WTHICDHVAITR
+602 
-614 LILPK
+614 

>member
-14 KVQILKLLLI
+14 KIQILKLLLI
-24 KILQM
+24 KIIQM

-58 FMLLIMGLN
+58 FMLLLIGLN

-72 IEAGISYKASYR
+72 IEASISYKASYR

-104 GSKVSISEVIN
+104 GSKISISEVIN

-135 LFALIGPVILFC
+135 LFSLIGPIILFC
-147 ILSFLNFKIAII
+147 ILSFLDFKIAII
-159 MLLLIPLIPIAIMMV
+159 MLLLIPLIPLAIMMV

-255 IILSIYYYSKG
+255 IILSIYYYSRG
-266 QLSIFAAFSFILLS
+266 QISVFAAFSFILLS

-307 FEILDLESIEDFKN
+307 FEILEIESIEDFEDLLK
-321 LIQDEKVDVEVKNL
+321 DEKVDVEVKNL
-335 NFSYGEKEILK
+335 SFSYGEKEVLK

-407 NNPYFFKES
+407 NTPYFFKES

-423 ANKNADDDKLRQV
+423 ANKNADDDKLRKV

-469 RLAIGRALLKEP
+469 RLAIGRALLKGP

-573 WIQKFNRKTPISCG
+573 WI
-587 WSKVTNVF
+587 
-595 CHIFWRK
+595 
-602 WTHICDHVAITR
+602 
-614 LILPK
+614 

>member
-14 KVQILKLLLI
+14 KLQILKLLII

-58 FMLLIMGLN
+58 FMLLIIGLN

-72 IEAGISYKASYR
+72 IEASISYKASYR

-104 GSKVSISEVIN
+104 WSKVSISEVIN

-135 LFALIGPVILFC
+135 LFSLIGPLILFC

-335 NFSYGEKEILK
+335 NFYYGEKEILK

-371 AKLVGGFERN
+371 AELVGGFERN

-416 LRYNLKM
+416 LRYNLKI
-423 ANKNADDDKLRQV
+423 ANKNADDDKLRNV

-469 RLAIGRALLKEP
+469 RLAIGRAILKEP

-526 ADYIYYLDNKKVAEE
+526 ADYIYYLDNKKLAEE

-549 GELFSGIYKYQRELE
+549 GELFSGIYRYQRELE

-573 WIQKFNRKTPISCG
+573 WI
-587 WSKVTNVF
+587 
-595 CHIFWRK
+595 
-602 WTHICDHVAITR
+602 
-614 LILPK
+614 